1 MTAKSIAVAAYAI
14 SAALFAASLEP
25 AHADWW
31 SKHIA
36 PVGKGINKTF
46 NSIVKN
52 PGEIL
57 PVCWGHPQD
66 CRAENM
72 PGDAKTPP
80 VKPSDRATSICVQ
93 PDGQGGAI
101 AWFYPIRPAQYQ
113 QNAPVTVT
121 NLQQC
126 QERTISGPVMPAN
139 MLTIAPTGWTES
151 VFSNGT
157 TFWMLRGRIL

>member
-1 MTAKSIAVAAYAI
+1 MTIKSIAVAAYVI
-14 SAALFAASLEP
+14 STALFAAGLEP

-36 PVGKGINKTF
+36 PVGRGINKTF